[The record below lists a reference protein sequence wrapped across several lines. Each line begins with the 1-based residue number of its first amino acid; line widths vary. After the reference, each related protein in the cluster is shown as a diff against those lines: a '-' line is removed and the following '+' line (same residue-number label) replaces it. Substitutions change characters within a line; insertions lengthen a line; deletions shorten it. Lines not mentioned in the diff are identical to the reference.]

1 MVRLGKTLTLS
12 LVVLLAAVPVWAQAP
27 SHITAAQGFLM
38 AWGKGNWD
46 GVKSQTAG
54 KVTVNVGG
62 TEYALDADAK
72 KGDVQLVLPF
82 RGLSTVREKGKVTGV
97 TVDEITVKAGGA
109 EKKGKGK
116 LTLEEQGGKFILTGV
131 SVE

>member
-1 MVRLGKTLTLS
+1 MVRLRKIVALS
-12 LVVLLAAVPVWAQAP
+12 LVALFVAVPVWAQAP

-38 AWGKGNWD
+38 AWGKANWD
-46 GVKSQTAG
+46 GLKSQSAG

-62 TEYALDADAK
+62 TDYALDAEGQKA
-72 KGDVQLVLPF
+72 DVQLVLPF

-116 LTLEEQGGKFILTGV
+116 LTLEEQGGKFIVTGV
-131 SVE
+131 NV